1 MPISSV
7 CGTSA
12 YAAFRKNASRKKVRE
27 HTGDHLEDFV
37 PSSLLCPEP
46 GCVWVSFNSILQGD
60 HAGVEIATESHSNL
74 LASHGLLRKDCRLVA
89 SSPLQSFDEAQGLVI
104 DDFFAVSIQDR
115 SVLAEDTRSAIA
127 YRKAQVAYS
136 AYGLQGSPEKDIVS
150 KNEGKVI
157 GAFINGAHRATSR
170 GMVLVGAPVEKRLG
184 LSVLSLLSCQLPFTS
199 DSFLLCLLGGWASIL
214 GYRRP
219 LMSVLQSA
227 YHLVDMQSFDANHPR
242 LVPLSR
248 KVALELVTL
257 AVLMPL
263 AVADIAAPI
272 DKKLYC
278 TDASL
283 KKGAILETSLED
295 RLMQVLYRATINKGS
310 YTRMLSSSASI
321 LKAYDLSFEEDEDE
335 GEATQ
340 KLPADRPI
348 AFSFEFIEVYAGSS
362 KITKYLA
369 EMGIICGPALDLS
382 LSEEYDL
389 RRIHVISWLTFLVAE

>member
-1 MPISSV
+1 MSTPSRAYSNTLGPSVPISSV

-104 DDFFAVSIQDR
+104 NDFFAVSIQDR

-184 LSVLSLLSCQLPFTS
+184 LSVLSLLSCQLSPFTS
-199 DSFLLCLLGGWASIL
+199 DSFHLCLLGGWASIL

-242 LVPLSR
+242 L
-248 KVALELVTL
+248 VALELVTL

-295 RLMQVLYRATINKGS
+295 RLMQVFVSCHHKQGVVHPHAESICLNSEGVRFVLWGRWGRGGS
-310 YTRMLSSSASI
+310 DTKASC
-321 LKAYDLSFEEDEDE
+321 
-335 GEATQ
+335 
-340 KLPADRPI
+340 R
-348 AFSFEFIEVYAGSS
+348 
-362 KITKYLA
+362 
-369 EMGIICGPALDLS
+369 
-382 LSEEYDL
+382 
-389 RRIHVISWLTFLVAE
+389 